1 MAFGSLSAVGRFW
14 KKYWVVIS
22 FPTVTAGC
30 IYSDLAHTRKW
41 KQQQAELKAT
51 AERSVS

>member
-14 KKYWVVIS
+14 KKYWIVIS
-22 FPTVTAGC
+22 FPTVTAGS

-41 KQQQAELKAT
+41 KQQAKLKAT
-51 AERSVS
+51 AEKSIS